1 MIRNPTVLILGAGAS
16 TTYGFPLGGQ
26 LVDLILG
33 LLQGSTSPLLKALIR
48 LEVPQ
53 GDIETFRDDLD
64 GSGLRSIDLFLED
77 LKPDDVYVKIGKVA
91 IAYLILS
98 CEKREMLVRPKKT
111 GDHWYEYVWNLMRPG
126 SSPENLNQNGLRIVT
141 FNYERSFEY
150 YFASVIKHSF
160 RLDDWGEAW
169 SLFESSV
176 PVIHLHGHVGESEH
190 FGAHSKGLSDAVV
203 HQAAR
208 SIRIVHDPVA
218 TDDPQFKQARDL
230 ISNASC
236 VAFIG
241 FGYHPTNLNRLNLQ
255 ECLTQEII
263 RTGQLFAST
272 YKMGAAEIELAN
284 EAIGISEPRVRFAPT
299 NLDALEFLRE
309 HAPLR

>member
-1 MIRNPTVLILGAGAS
+1 MS
-16 TTYGFPLGGQ
+16 YGFPLGGK
-26 LVDLILG
+26 LVDLILTG
-33 LLQGSTSPLLKALIR
+33 LRGSTSPLLRVLTR
-48 LEVPQ
+48 LEFRQ
-53 GDIETFRDDLD
+53 GDIETFRDDLE

-77 LKPDDVYVKIGKVA
+77 MKSDDVYVKIGKVA
-91 IAYLILS
+91 IAHVILS
-98 CEKREMLVRPKKT
+98 GENREVLVGPNKT
-111 GDHWYEYVWNLMRPG
+111 RDHWYEYVWNLMRPG

-141 FNYERSFEY
+141 FNYKRSFEY

-160 RLDDWGEAW
+160 RLDDWGDAW
-169 SLFESSV
+169 SLFEFSV
-176 PVIHLHGHVGESEH
+176 PVIHLHGQVGKAEH
-190 FGAHSKGLSDAVV
+190 FGAHPKELSDAVV

-241 FGYHPTNLNRLNLQ
+241 FGFHPANLTRLDLQ
-255 ECLTQEII
+255 GCLTQEII
-263 RTGQLFAST
+263 TTGQLFAST

-284 EAIGISEPRVRFAPT
+284 EAIAISEPMVRFAPT
-299 NLDALEFLRE
+299 ALDALEFLRE